1 MLSLGLGPVRL
12 AVDITG
18 PSVLNFGLLIPKSDD
33 QRAEDSAQKSAL
45 AKYLRYSHLGML
57 FFAAVGLFTWGGI
70 WLDGKFETGVLFTL
84 LGLALGFAGGL
95 RALYKEL
102 FRSASSPGPPDAGEP
117 RAPGDE
123 DEPRP

>member
-1 MLSLGLGPVRL
+1 M
-12 AVDITG
+12 
-18 PSVLNFGLLIPKSDD
+18 IPKSDD

-70 WLDGKFETGVLFTL
+70 WLDGRLETGVLFTL

-102 FRSASSPGPPDAGEP
+102 VRSTSSPGPPDEGEP

-123 DEPRP
+123 DEPPP

>member
-1 MLSLGLGPVRL
+1 
-12 AVDITG
+12 
-18 PSVLNFGLLIPKSDD
+18 
-33 QRAEDSAQKSAL
+33 
-45 AKYLRYSHLGML
+45 ML

-70 WLDGKFETGVLFTL
+70 WLDGRLETGVLFTL

-102 FRSASSPGPPDAGEP
+102 FGSTRSPDEGEP
-117 RAPGDE
+117 RARGDE